1 MESKKVLPSVLS
13 GLLRI
18 PASKSIAHRAV
29 ICASLAAGTSRL
41 RGIDLSQ
48 DIEATIEAMR
58 QLGARIHWEGNE
70 LVVQGI
76 MCAEASAD
84 LFCGESGSTLRFL
97 IPVAAAL
104 GISARFAGAGRL
116 GERPLSVYEDTL
128 PQHGILWRRE
138 ESWLPLSIEGQLQPG
153 RFLIRGDVSSQFIT
167 GLLLALPMLA
177 EDSEIILTTPLESEP
192 YVTLTLSAMDAFGV
206 HAERTEQGY
215 RIPGGQRYQ
224 PVEYEVEADYSQAAF
239 MLAAGALAASPAGMR
254 LKGLRKDSLQGDRV
268 ILQILSRMGVPLE
281 WQGETLWV
289 HRAESLRN
297 IEVDASQCPD
307 LIPVVAAIGCCAEG
321 QMVIR
326 NAARLRLK
334 ESDRLRAIHQ
344 EYEKIGARIT
354 ESEDGLLVEGSPASY
369 IGGTAESE
377 NDHRMAMS
385 LAVLAQHTREGIQV
399 LGSESVSKSWPTFW
413 TDLAQMGGNY
423 E

>member
-1 MESKKVLPSVLS
+1 M
-13 GLLRI
+13 
-18 PASKSIAHRAV
+18 
-29 ICASLAAGTSRL
+29 
-41 RGIDLSQ
+41 
-48 DIEATIEAMR
+48 
-58 QLGARIHWEGNE
+58 
-70 LVVQGI
+70 
-76 MCAEASAD
+76 
-84 LFCGESGSTLRFL
+84 
-97 IPVAAAL
+97 
-104 GISARFAGAGRL
+104 
-116 GERPLSVYEDTL
+116 
-128 PQHGILWRRE
+128 
-138 ESWLPLSIEGQLQPG
+138 
-153 RFLIRGDVSSQFIT
+153 
-167 GLLLALPMLA
+167 
-177 EDSEIILTTPLESEP
+177 
-192 YVTLTLSAMDAFGV
+192 
-206 HAERTEQGY
+206 
-215 RIPGGQRYQ
+215 
-224 PVEYEVEADYSQAAF
+224 
-239 MLAAGALAASPAGMR
+239 
-254 LKGLRKDSLQGDRV
+254 
-268 ILQILSRMGVPLE
+268 
-281 WQGETLWV
+281 